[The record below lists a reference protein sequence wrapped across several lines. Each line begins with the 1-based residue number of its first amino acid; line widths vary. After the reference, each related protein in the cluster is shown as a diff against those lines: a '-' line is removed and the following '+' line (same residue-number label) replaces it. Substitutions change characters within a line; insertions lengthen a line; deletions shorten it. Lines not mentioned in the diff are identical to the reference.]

1 MSNSTSRPLPSPT
14 KTTNDTVLA
23 GAAIGLGLLSAVVL
37 SSQLSGASTAGV
49 FAAITNVFT
58 QISHWLGANA
68 ATDSRVYW
76 YMSRSAGIVAYL
88 LLWAS
93 VMAGIGISSKFFN
106 DFISP
111 QITNEVH
118 KFTSILAMIV
128 GMFHGL
134 ILLGDTYMKFSV
146 LDILIPFKSAYQPFW
161 VGLGILGFYLL
172 AMLVVSF
179 YIKKRIGH
187 RTWRLLHY
195 SSFALWIMTTL
206 HGLAAGTDTSTVL
219 MKMLYTAAVVS
230 VGYLLTYRIAT
241 AKSLAHKPAQAH

>member
-1 MSNSTSRPLPSPT
+1 MSNPTTRPQPARANP
-14 KTTNDTVLA
+14 TNDIVLT
-23 GAAIGLGLLSAVVL
+23 GAAIALGLLTAIVITG
-37 SSQLSGASTAGV
+37 QASGVHT
-49 FAAITNVFT
+49 AITNVLT
-58 QISHWLGANA
+58 QISRGLGATA

-76 YMSRSAGIVAYL
+76 YMSRSAGVVAYL
-88 LLWAS
+88 LLWGS
-93 VMAGIGISSKFFN
+93 VAWGIMISSKFLDGLVKPPVVF
-106 DFISP
+106 
-111 QITNEVH
+111 ELH
-118 KFTSILAMIV
+118 KSMSILAMIV

-134 ILLGDTYMKFSV
+134 ILLGDTYMNFTA

-187 RTWRLLHY
+187 HTWRLLHY
-195 SSFALWIMTTL
+195 SSFAMWVMTTL

-219 MKMLYTAAVVS
+219 MKVLYTAAVVS

-241 AKSLAHKPAQAH
+241 AKSLKSVPVRA